1 MWVIKL
7 GGSLLTAE
15 ELKPWL
21 TLINQ
26 KGDGKAIIVPGGGVF
41 ANAVRH
47 ADEAVSLSAD
57 CAHELALMAM
67 DQYALLLK
75 DLEPNLVIGRS
86 ELEIAGRS
94 WQHRGLIW
102 MPSRMVLED
111 ASIPQDW
118 SVTSDSLAAWL
129 AKKLNA
135 THLVMVKSIRSKLAL
150 NDLIKTEVLDT
161 AFADAIEGANY
172 RSWILHKSDYRYF
185 QDGFYNKVLEK
196 VGHEVTADAHQRP
209 T

>member
-21 TLINQ
+21 NIINQ
-26 KGDGKAIIVPGGGVF
+26 QGDGKVIIVPGGGIF

-47 ADEAVSLSAD
+47 ADEAVALSD
-57 CAHELALMAM
+57 RCAHELALMAM

-75 DLEPNLVIGRS
+75 DLEPNLVICRS

-94 WQHRGLIW
+94 WQHRGLVW
-102 MPSRMVLED
+102 MPSNMVLKD
-111 ASIPQDW
+111 ISIPHNW

-135 THLVMVKSIRSKLAL
+135 EHLVIVKSIRSRLPL
-150 NDLIKTEVLDT
+150 NDLIKTEVLDS
-161 AFADAIEGANY
+161 AF
-172 RSWILHKSDYRYF
+172 S
-185 QDGFYNKVLEK
+185 
-196 VGHEVTADAHQRP
+196 
-209 T
+209 